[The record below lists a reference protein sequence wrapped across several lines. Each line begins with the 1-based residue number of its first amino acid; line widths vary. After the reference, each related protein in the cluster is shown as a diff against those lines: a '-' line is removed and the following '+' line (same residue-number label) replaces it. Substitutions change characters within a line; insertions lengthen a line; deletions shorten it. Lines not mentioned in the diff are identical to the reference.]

1 MSVLGDGWHLVP
13 DGTELLVEWEQ
24 GTTPDPR
31 CLIKAVW
38 TVAGTH
44 HTPIRQAAG
53 TIVGVLA
60 PYGNI
65 MTPPSL
71 RQVRNTFIQSLVWRG
86 LHFLLRL
93 RGRDACLLGDSSPWG
108 DNTEIT
114 SFQLCWLDADGSLS
128 MYPIHVT
135 VECGKTAHV
144 LYLSLL
150 RQMAYWK
157 TLSNH
162 LVELGLLSCAQTF
175 SFGLRCLYVHRSR
188 LCFSLFAWDDFQT
201 HNPFNF
207 AFV

>member
-1 MSVLGDGWHLVP
+1 
-13 DGTELLVEWEQ
+13 
-24 GTTPDPR
+24 
-31 CLIKAVW
+31 
-38 TVAGTH
+38 
-44 HTPIRQAAG
+44 
-53 TIVGVLA
+53 
-60 PYGNI
+60 

-71 RQVRNTFIQSLVWRG
+71 RQVRSSFIQSLVWRD

-114 SFQLCWLDADGSLS
+114 SFQVCWLDADGSLS

-162 LVELGLLSCAQTF
+162 LVELGLLSRANTF
-175 SFGLRCLYVHRSR
+175 SLDCVASMFTDRGSVLGCLRGMISKYTNRSILHLYELLHRVHIVDEAIAKCLS
-188 LCFSLFAWDDFQT
+188 
-201 HNPFNF
+201 PGI
-207 AFV
+207 